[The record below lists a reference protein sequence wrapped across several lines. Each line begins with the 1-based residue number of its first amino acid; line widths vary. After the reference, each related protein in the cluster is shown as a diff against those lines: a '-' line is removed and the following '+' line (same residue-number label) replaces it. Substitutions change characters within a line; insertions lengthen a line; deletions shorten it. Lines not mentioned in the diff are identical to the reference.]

1 MTTTVWRSLTLVA
14 LFVFS
19 TSALAQSK
27 PVVVEDAW
35 VRVYNGTVSAFF
47 HILNNSEEPD
57 RLVSVTTTVADKAQL
72 LRTRATGGRYTY
84 QPLES
89 LDVGGFEAPRLRPG
103 GIHVRLTGLTR
114 ELRVG
119 DTVQPT
125 LRFARSGT
133 VEVPARVS
141 NQLLGNR

>member
-1 MTTTVWRSLTLVA
+1 MRLLKIAAA
-14 LFVFS
+14 LFFL
-19 TSALAQSK
+19 AAPAHAQSK

-47 HILNNSEEPD
+47 QILNNSEEPD
-57 RLVSVTTTVADKAQL
+57 RLLSVTTPVADKAQL
-72 LRTRATGGRYTY
+72 LRTRATGSRYTY

-119 DTVQPT
+119 DAVPLT

-133 VEVPARVS
+133 VEVTAHVS